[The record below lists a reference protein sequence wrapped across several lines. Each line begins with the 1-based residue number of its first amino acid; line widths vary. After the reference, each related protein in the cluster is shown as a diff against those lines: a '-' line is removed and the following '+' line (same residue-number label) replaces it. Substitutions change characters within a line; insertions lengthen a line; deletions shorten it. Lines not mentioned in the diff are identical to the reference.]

1 MLSSVLYY
9 ILAGKTNFP
18 SQIQNEIE
26 EDKQEKFQ
34 KKIEMA
40 FVEMINGIIL
50 MNCLKW
56 SVKPVI
62 QALHI
67 AKSSNQEFV
76 ILLDLKSLIDD
87 TVDKHCCII
96 SKCKN
101 YDCGLLIIFLLPIN
115 TIKIKLKTLKE

>member
-1 MLSSVLYY
+1 MALIVIFIIPSKY
-9 ILAGKTNFP
+9 ILIVKFSIILYSDRKTNFP

-96 SKCKN
+96 
-101 YDCGLLIIFLLPIN
+101 
-115 TIKIKLKTLKE
+115 